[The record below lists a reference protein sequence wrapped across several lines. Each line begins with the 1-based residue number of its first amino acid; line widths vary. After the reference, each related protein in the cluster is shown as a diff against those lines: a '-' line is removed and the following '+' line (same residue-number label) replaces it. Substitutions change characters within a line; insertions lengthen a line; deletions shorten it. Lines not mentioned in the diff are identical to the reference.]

1 MMSTPTALNQAS
13 RKERERRQHEEEILQ
28 AAREL
33 FARKGYYSTTLEEI
47 AHHAQFGKGTIYNYF
62 SSKEDLFYG
71 ILNGILD
78 KAIEVAE
85 SSIALPGST
94 REKLTAYAK
103 AILSYSEANAEL
115 FHMIVREVVQINFL
129 EQSPRM
135 GDVRNRLH
143 KTWEVLAI
151 PLGQDI
157 RAGRIKP
164 LDAIHLAAMFDNL
177 LRMHAMQP
185 FRELFWR
192 GTVDAD
198 TMADS
203 IVSFFFEGI
212 QQKGQS
218 Q

>member
-1 MMSTPTALNQAS
+1 MNTPNALNQAS

-33 FARKGYYSTTLEEI
+33 FARKGYYNTTLEEI

-103 AILSYSEANAEL
+103 AILSYSEANAEF
-115 FHMIVREVVQINFL
+115 FHMIVREVVQLNFL

-135 GDVRNRLH
+135 AEIRNRLH
-143 KTWEVLAI
+143 KTWEVLAV
-151 PLGQDI
+151 PLEEDI
-157 RAGRIKP
+157 KAGRVKA
-164 LDAIHLAAMFDNL
+164 LDAVHLAAMFDNL

-185 FRELFWR
+185 FRELFWQ
-192 GTVDAD
+192 GSMNVDTLAQSLVD
-198 TMADS
+198 
-203 IVSFFFEGI
+203 FFFEGI

-218 Q
+218 R

>member
-1 MMSTPTALNQAS
+1 MNPPTALNQFS

-33 FARKGYYSTTLEEI
+33 FARKGYYNTTLEEI

-62 SSKEDLFYG
+62 SSKEDLFCG
-71 ILNGILD
+71 ILNGLLD
-78 KAIEVAE
+78 RAVEVAE
-85 SSIALPGST
+85 SSIALRGSS

-103 AILSYSEANAEL
+103 AILTYSEKNADL
-115 FHMIVREVVQINFL
+115 FHMIVREVVQLNIL
-129 EQSPRM
+129 EQSARM
-135 GDVRNRLH
+135 RNLKDRLH

-151 PLGQDI
+151 PLAEEI
-157 RAGRIKP
+157 KAGK
-164 LDAIHLAAMFDNL
+164 LKSFDAVHLAAIFDNL

-192 GTVDAD
+192 GTMDVD
-198 TMADS
+198 TMAEY
-203 IVSFFFEGI
+203 IVGFFFEGI